1 MNPKSKYV
9 VVSSVEQPGLEW
21 ERSLQS
27 SMGICHTFAKAYE
40 IALFL
45 AGITQPETN
54 YRRSLAA
61 AKSKG
66 AVTIKQRDGE
76 QYATIVKV
84 RIY

>member
-45 AGITQPETN
+45 AGITVPDIKYRKLLET
-54 YRRSLAA
+54 
-61 AKSKG
+61 AKRKG
-66 AVTIKQRDGE
+66 AATVKQKDGE
-76 QYATIVKV
+76 QSATIVKV